1 MELEWDCE
9 GCGYHVIALGMDQ
22 IPAHRFC
29 SVCAFLCE
37 FVDPAELDS
46 VMGSVCAYHSGR
58 LSLSNRA
65 SATFAKA
72 RRAAC

>member
-46 VMGSVCAYHSGR
+46 VMAR
-58 LSLSNRA
+58 LNR
-65 SATFAKA
+65 FGMRLPLRPAKPQ
-72 RRAAC
+72 